1 MAYTTIDK
9 STDYFNTKLYTG
21 NGSVRTETGVG
32 FQPDWVWIKDRDG
45 SNAHVLTDSVR
56 GANYQVYSNLTNTQT
71 NASGYLTAFAS
82 DGFTLG
88 TDGAVNTNSNTYVS
102 WNWKAGTTGSGNTS
116 GSGTYKTYNYSVN
129 TTAGFSI
136 VKYTGNGTAGQTIP
150 HHLGAV
156 PKLIILKPLQAADN
170 WRVYHIG
177 IDATAPE
184 DYHLQ
189 LQSNGPRSDNA
200 NIWNDTAPTSTVFT
214 IGSDSGVN
222 TDNQTFIAYCFA
234 EKTGYSRI
242 GKYTGNENTDGTFVY
257 TGFKPAFVLFKKN
270 TGSNADW
277 QLWDNKRDPSNP
289 VERAMHPNASGGAST
304 DQDIDFL
311 SNGFKLRSNASHLNA
326 NGVVFS
332 YVSFGQSIVGSNNIP
347 ATAF

>member
-277 QLWDNKRDPSNP
+277 QLWDNKRDPINP
-289 VERAMHPNASGGAST
+289 VEKAMHPNASGGAST

-311 SNGFKLRSNASHLNA
+311 SNGFKLRSSASHLNA

-332 YVSFGQSIVGSNNIP
+332 YVAFGQSIVGSNNIP